1 MLAAAL
7 VAVTED
13 ATVNIEVRL
22 EAAKRLG
29 HISNKLFN
37 GLRREAHQFCILEAD
52 RKGLPKR

>member
-29 HISNKLFN
+29 HLSQLFN
-37 GLRREAHQFCILEAD
+37 GLRRDAQLSNSVF
-52 RKGLPKR
+52 

>member
-29 HISNKLFN
+29 HLSNKLFN
-37 GLRREAHQFCILEAD
+37 GLRRDAHLSNSVF
-52 RKGLPKR
+52 